1 MCEWGS
7 VMHVFLEGWELIYM
21 DINEFINVLLVGSP
35 HKMVLPIFNFL
46 GWKVVRLFSKGVT

>member
-7 VMHVFLEGWELIYM
+7 VMHVFLEGWKLIYM

-35 HKMVLPIFNFL
+35 HKMVLPIFNVL